1 MKVDERLKKFLSKK
15 PFLEKNIFV
24 APNATVV
31 GDVRIGSYSSVWYGS
46 ILRADINYIEIG
58 RCTNVQ
64 DGVIGHLSDDQP
76 LIIGDYVTVGHGAII
91 HACKIENECLIGM
104 NATILDGAV
113 IGEQTTIAAGA
124 VVPSGMIVPP
134 GSLITGIPGK
144 LKRILNG
151 EERKELKNWA
161 KKYVEVAKAHQ
172 NN

>member
-1 MKVDERLKKFLSKK
+1 M
-15 PFLEKNIFV
+15 
-24 APNATVV
+24 V

-91 HACKIENECLIGM
+91 HACKVENECLIGM

-172 NN
+172 NI